1 MPAKELIERR
11 RTQPLIS
18 ICIPAYNSEAFIA
31 ATLESVLHQTHC
43 NLEIIITDDRSTD
56 GTLPVIKRFS
66 DPRIR
71 LIQNEANLGLGGN
84 WNKAVSCATG
94 TYVKLLC
101 ADDLVYPDCL
111 RRQMEALEDP
121 SHSRAVMAV
130 CNTDVINA
138 NGQVVYR
145 RRLRCRPGLVNG
157 RQLIRRCVRWGT
169 NLVGEPAA
177 GLFRR
182 EVLSRAGMFDPG
194 NPYVIDLAFW
204 AGLLRH
210 GDAFVDE
217 GRLAAFR
224 ISAGAMSTKL
234 ARQQAAS
241 FRRFIG
247 DMCADPFYR
256 ASSLDAVLGRLLSFQ
271 WWILRNLL
279 INFQTRKTRRKN

>member
-1 MPAKELIERR
+1 MCA
-11 RTQPLIS
+11 QPLIS
-18 ICIPAYNSEAFIA
+18 VCIPAYNNEAFIA
-31 ATLESVLHQTHC
+31 ATLESVLRQTHRDF
-43 NLEIIITDDRSTD
+43 EIIITDDNSTD
-56 GTLPVIKRFS
+56 NTVSAIRRFS

-71 LIQNEANLGLGGN
+71 LVQNETNLGLGGN
-84 WNKAVSCATG
+84 WNRALSCATG
-94 TYVKLLC
+94 QYIKLLC

-111 RRQMEALEDP
+111 RRQVEALEAP
-121 SHSRAVMAV
+121 SHSGAVLTA
-130 CNTDVINA
+130 CNTDLINA
-138 NGQVVYR
+138 NGQVIYR

-182 EVLSRAGMFDPG
+182 EVLNRAGLFDPG
-194 NPYVIDLAFW
+194 NPYLIDLAFW

-210 GDAFVDE
+210 GDAFIDE
-217 GRLAAFR
+217 SRLAAFR

-234 ARQQAAS
+234 GRRQAAL

-247 DMCADPFYR
+247 DMRADPFHR
-256 ASSLDAVLGRLLSFQ
+256 ASSADAVLGRLLSFQ

-279 INFQTRKTRRKN
+279 ISFQNRRTRRNY